1 MALRGGA
8 AIADPQSGEAWVL
21 IDDGEVSGLGPAL
34 ALCMQAGVAAGIH
47 VLVDETV
54 PGAAGVIAR
63 RASAFAVAVDVW
75 RVDGRS
81 LAPVDAAA
89 AVAVRD
95 EPPDP
100 SLVEL
105 LVGHGVEPVFEHGVL
120 RGEVLGLEV
129 ARVIDGRLV
138 VGVGRHDR
146 DARAEM
152 RPGEDIASALD
163 SAVDAV
169 LRWRRPGAASH
180 AANTLARGR
189 WLRSVLCA
197 RPSAVGLDTLNPVAP
212 PLPWFDLPEAGS
224 APGVGVDPEGRDVV
238 VVCSVGID
246 LDLVPTAADC
256 RLLYGTSCETPLWLV
271 VPAGDDVATTRRL
284 ADTLRAPASVLTVTR
299 DWMGLAAAP

>member
-1 MALRGGA
+1 MRGGA
-8 AIADPQSGEAWVL
+8 AIADPQSGEAWAL

-34 ALCMQAGVAAGIH
+34 ALCMQAGVTEGVH
-47 VLVDETV
+47 VLVEESV

-63 RASAFAVAVDVW
+63 RASAFAAEVDVW
-75 RVDGRS
+75 RVDGRT
-81 LAPVDAAA
+81 LAPVEAAPP
-89 AVAVRD
+89 VAVSD
-95 EPPDP
+95 EPPEP

-105 LVGHGVEPVFEHGVL
+105 LVEHGVEPVLEHGVL

-152 RPGEDIASALD
+152 RPGEGLGAALD

-189 WLRSVLCA
+189 WLRSVLRA
-197 RPSAVGLDTLNPVAP
+197 RPSAIGLDSLNPVAP

-224 APGVGVDPEGRDVV
+224 APGLGVDPDGREVV
-238 VVCSVGID
+238 VVCSVGVD

-256 RLLYGTSCETPLWLV
+256 RLLYGTSPEIPLWLV
-271 VPAGDDVATTRRL
+271 VPAGDDVAATRRL
-284 ADTLRAPASVLTVTR
+284 AGMLRSPASVLTVSR
-299 DWMGLAAAP
+299 DWTGLASAP

>member
-8 AIADPQSGEAWVL
+8 AIADPQSGEAWAL
-21 IDDGEVSGLGPAL
+21 IDDGEVSRLGPAL
-34 ALCMQAGVAAGIH
+34 ALCIQAGVTDRIH
-47 VLVDETV
+47 ILVEETV

-63 RASAFAVAVDVW
+63 RASAFAVEVDVW

-81 LAPVDAAA
+81 LGPAEAAPAI
-89 AVAVRD
+89 AVRD
-95 EPPDP
+95 EVPDP

-105 LVGHGVEPVFEHGVL
+105 LVGHGAEPVLEHGVL

-152 RPGEDIASALD
+152 RPGEDLGSALD

-169 LRWRRPGAASH
+169 LRWRRPGATSH
-180 AANTLARGR
+180 AANTLARAR

-197 RPSAVGLDTLNPVAP
+197 RPSAVGLDSLSPVAP
-212 PLPWFDLPEAGS
+212 PLPWFDLPEAGP
-224 APGVGVDPEGRDVV
+224 APGLGVDPEGGEVV
-238 VVCSVGID
+238 VVCSVGVD

-256 RLLYGTSCETPLWLV
+256 RLLYGTSPRTPLWLV
-271 VPAGDDVATTRRL
+271 VPAGDDVAVIRKL
-284 ADTLRAPASVLTVTR
+284 AGMLREPASVLTVSR
-299 DWMGLAAAP
+299 DWMGLASAP